1 MSDHD
6 RRRSLVRGAVLLA
19 LAIAMVLVAIN
30 TILRGP
36 FGDPGAWAVTV
47 VFVQGL
53 TVLLLAALGCSD
65 LRGPRDRRG
74 RRD

>member
-1 MSDHD
+1 MSDRD
-6 RRRSLVRGAVLLA
+6 RRRSPLRGVVLIA
-19 LAIAMVLVAIN
+19 LAIAMVFVTIN
-30 TILRGP
+30 TIVRGP

-47 VFVQGL
+47 VFVQVL
-53 TVLLLAALGCSD
+53 TVLLLAGLGWSD